1 MVSIKRSMRFLDH
14 YCCNIP
20 ISLIDSNSSLE
31 WLMRWLLVCLGSLAI
46 GMLTII
52 MSLLLLLVS
61 LSIYDKY
68 VPSNG
73 LVRED
78 PVHHFAFF
86 ALMNGVITIPALFVL
101 GCFVGFWFLQ
111 KRILR

>member
-1 MVSIKRSMRFLDH
+1 
-14 YCCNIP
+14 
-20 ISLIDSNSSLE
+20 
-31 WLMRWLLVCLGSLAI
+31 MRWLPVCLGSLAI

-52 MSLLLLLVS
+52 VSAVLLLAS
-61 LSIYDKY
+61 LSIYDKF

-86 ALMNGVITIPALFVL
+86 ALMNGVITIPVLFAL
-101 GCFVGFWFLQ
+101 GCFVGFWFLR
-111 KRILR
+111 KRLLR

>member
-1 MVSIKRSMRFLDH
+1 MAHALVACVSWE
-14 YCCNIP
+14 P
-20 ISLIDSNSSLE
+20 
-31 WLMRWLLVCLGSLAI
+31 AI
-46 GMLTII
+46 GILTII
-52 MSLLLLLVS
+52 VSWVLLLAS
-61 LSIYDKY
+61 LSIYDKF

-86 ALMNGVITIPALFVL
+86 ALMNGVITIPVLFAL

-111 KRILR
+111 KRLRTY

>member
-1 MVSIKRSMRFLDH
+1 
-14 YCCNIP
+14 
-20 ISLIDSNSSLE
+20 
-31 WLMRWLLVCLGSLAI
+31 MRWLLVFLGSAAI

-52 MSLLLLLVS
+52 VSFGLLLVS

-68 VPSNG
+68 VPGPSNG

-86 ALMNGVITIPALFVL
+86 AVMNGVITIPVLFAL
-101 GCFVGFWFLQ
+101 GCFVGFWILQ
-111 KRILR
+111 KRLLR

>member
-1 MVSIKRSMRFLDH
+1 
-14 YCCNIP
+14 
-20 ISLIDSNSSLE
+20 
-31 WLMRWLLVCLGSLAI
+31 
-46 GMLTII
+46 MLTITV
-52 MSLLLLLVS
+52 SWVLLLVS

-78 PVHHFAFF
+78 PVHHFAFL
-86 ALMNGVITIPALFVL
+86 ALMNGVITIPVLFAL

-111 KRILR
+111 KRLAR